1 MRAKLRKAILKMLD
15 ECPKCKGKGKRPR
28 WIAIENG
35 ISTGRYDHDQ
45 MIDCPYC
52 GKVRSLIKQNDGEMP

>member
-35 ISTGRYDHDQ
+35 ISTGKKEIWVSR
-45 MIDCPYC
+45 MLIMTTMLI
-52 GKVRSLIKQNDGEMP
+52 SLN